1 MPKLWFINQFIVF
14 SLYLDREIK
23 KKLTLDYGRRKGISW
38 DLNQMFDKIQM
49 ILLLKTSIS
58 NNRISQL

>member
-23 KKLTLDYGRRKGISW
+23 KKLMLDYGRRKGISW